1 MAGLTAARL
10 ISAAGHVVSVLD
22 KGRRA
27 GGRMATR
34 QLMGDAFADYGAQFI
49 TVRSEAFSVVVARWV
64 EVGAVRQRC
73 RGFPR
78 DDGLPRYVA
87 TDGMGQLAAR
97 MTVGL
102 DVLQAVHVDAVRQVE
117 GRWAV
122 SWPATARAPAG
133 LLEADAVVLTPPA
146 PQSAALVAGQAT
158 IPQLAYAPTISLL
171 VALGDSPSVAFPG
184 GVQLQGDP
192 TWSWI
197 GDNRAKGV
205 SRLPAVTL
213 HTSSE
218 VATARWQHD
227 DDGLTIDLLHAA
239 SPWLGGAEVLG
250 ASLQRWPSA
259 TPVQPHPTT
268 CGVRARGG
276 LVFAGDGYGGAR
288 VEGAFLSG
296 RAAAEAVL
304 NRSDRCAK
312 QGASAPLTITAGHV
326 NIGTS
331 IEGVTHE

>member
-1 MAGLTAARL
+1 MAGLTAARR
-10 ISAAGHVVSVLD
+10 IADAGHVVSVLD

-27 GGRMATR
+27 GGRMATK
-34 QLMGDAFADYGAQFI
+34 QLPGGRLADYGAQFF
-49 TVRSEAFSVVVARWV
+49 TARREAFSVVVARWV
-64 EVGAVRQRC
+64 EVGAVRQWC
-73 RGFPR
+73 RGFAR
-78 DDGLPRYVA
+78 DDGHPRYVA
-87 TDGMGQLAAR
+87 ADGMGQLAAR

-102 DVLQAVHVDAVRQVE
+102 DVRQSVHVDAVRQVA

-133 LLEADAVVLTPPA
+133 LLEADVVVLTPPA

-171 VALGDSPSVAFPG
+171 VALGDSPSVPSPG
-184 GVQLQGDP
+184 GVQLQDDP

-197 GDNRAKGV
+197 GDNMAKGV

-218 VATARWQHD
+218 VATARWEQD
-227 DDGLTIDLLHAA
+227 DDGLTVDLLRAA
-239 SPWLGGAEVLG
+239 SPWLGRAEILG
-250 ASLQRWPSA
+250 TRLQRWRYA

-268 CGVRARGG
+268 CVVRAKGG
-276 LVFAGDGYGGAR
+276 LVFAGDGYGGPR

-304 NRSDRCAK
+304 NRSD
-312 QGASAPLTITAGHV
+312 
-326 NIGTS
+326 
-331 IEGVTHE
+331 